1 VSTGKGA
8 AGADH
13 RGGRRPWWAVGG
25 VVPPGPRPAMNG
37 AGAARLGRIAMFNEA
52 NLSLAGFVAGEPSYA
67 RVGKSKV
74 PKLTLRVSWT
84 PRRRDS
90 ATGEWIDGN
99 RSFINVICWRQLAEN
114 GYTCVRRGDAVV
126 VKGRLDVR
134 TYTGRD
140 GQRRTAVDVEASAL
154 GPDLNRGV
162 ATFRRVWPTSGK
174 TAEELASEAAGHSMQ
189 RSEIQPDEMQPDE
202 MQPDEA
208 PPAGDEASL
217 AEMAADGQA
226 AEGENPEGEDIF
238 DEAAV
243 GALGQEAEE
252 SAPAAY

>member
-1 VSTGKGA
+1 
-8 AGADH
+8 
-13 RGGRRPWWAVGG
+13 
-25 VVPPGPRPAMNG
+25 
-37 AGAARLGRIAMFNEA
+37 MFNEA

-189 RSEIQPDEMQPDE
+189 RGEIQRDEIQRDDMQPGDMQPDE
-202 MQPDEA
+202 MGPDEMEPDEA
-208 PPAGDEASL
+208 PPTTDEALL
-217 AEMAADGQA
+217 AKMAGAGPA
-226 AEGENPEGEDIF
+226 TEGGNPEGEDIF
-238 DEAAV
+238 DQAAI
-243 GALGQEAEE
+243 GALEQEVEE

>member
-1 VSTGKGA
+1 
-8 AGADH
+8 
-13 RGGRRPWWAVGG
+13 
-25 VVPPGPRPAMNG
+25 
-37 AGAARLGRIAMFNEA
+37 MFNEA

-67 RVGKSKV
+67 RVGKNQV

-90 ATGEWIDGN
+90 VTGEWIDGN

-114 GYTCVRRGDAVV
+114 GYTCVRQGDAVV

-140 GQRRTAVDVEASAL
+140 GLRRTAVDVEASAL

-174 TAEELASEAAGHSMQ
+174 TAEELAKQTAGNDTG
-189 RSEIQPDEMQPDE
+189 PDESALAADS
-202 MQPDEA
+202 A
-208 PPAGDEASL
+208 PAGESGIAGDSAP
-217 AEMAADGQA
+217 AEMPASDIVAGA
-226 AEGENPEGEDIF
+226 ENPEREDIF
-238 DEAAV
+238 DE
-243 GALGQEAEE
+243 GAMEALEHEAE
-252 SAPAAY
+252 AALEDEAETAAAAF

>member
-1 VSTGKGA
+1 
-8 AGADH
+8 
-13 RGGRRPWWAVGG
+13 
-25 VVPPGPRPAMNG
+25 
-37 AGAARLGRIAMFNEA
+37 MFNEA
-52 NLSLAGFVAGEPSYA
+52 QLSLAGFVAGEPSYA
-67 RVGKSKV
+67 RVGKNLV

-154 GPDLNRGV
+154 GPDLSRGV

-174 TAEELASEAAGHSMQ
+174 TAEELASEAAGHDTQ
-189 RSEIQPDEMQPDE
+189 V
-202 MQPDEA
+202 DEA
-208 PPAGDEASL
+208 ALETDEAEPAPEEARL
-217 AEMAADGQA
+217 AETAADGPVTA
-226 AEGENPEGEDIF
+226 GENPEEEDIF
-238 DEAAV
+238 DDAAIET
-243 GALGQEAEE
+243 LEQEEE
-252 SAPAAY
+252 TAPAAV

>member
-1 VSTGKGA
+1 
-8 AGADH
+8 
-13 RGGRRPWWAVGG
+13 
-25 VVPPGPRPAMNG
+25 
-37 AGAARLGRIAMFNEA
+37 MFNEA
-52 NLSLAGFVAGEPSYA
+52 SLSLAGFVAGEPGYA
-67 RVGKSKV
+67 KVGKNQV

-90 ATGEWIDGN
+90 ATGEWVDGN

-154 GPDLNRGV
+154 GPDLSRGV

-174 TAEELASEAAGHSMQ
+174 TAEELATEAAGHSMQ
-189 RSEIQPDEMQPDE
+189 INETGP
-202 MQPDEA
+202 
-208 PPAGDEASL
+208 G
-217 AEMAADGQA
+217 EMAADEADEPA
-226 AEGENPEGEDIF
+226 AGAGNPEGEDIF
-238 DEAAV
+238 DEATIE
-243 GALGQEAEE
+243 ALEPGEEAEE
-252 SAPAAY
+252 ETAPAAY

>member
-1 VSTGKGA
+1 
-8 AGADH
+8 
-13 RGGRRPWWAVGG
+13 
-25 VVPPGPRPAMNG
+25 
-37 AGAARLGRIAMFNEA
+37 MFNEA

-67 RVGKSKV
+67 KVGKNQV

-134 TYTGRD
+134 TFTGRD

-154 GPDLNRGV
+154 GPDLTRGV

-174 TAEELASEAAGHSMQ
+174 TAEELASEAAGHDTQ
-189 RSEIQPDEMQPDE
+189 AGEMH
-202 MQPDEA
+202 PDEA
-208 PPAGDEASL
+208 AL
-217 AEMAADGQA
+217 AEMAVDEPA
-226 AEGENPEGEDIF
+226 AGGENPEGEDIF
-238 DEAAV
+238 DE
-243 GALGQEAEE
+243 GAIEALVQEEAT
-252 SAPAAY
+252 APAAY

>member
-1 VSTGKGA
+1 
-8 AGADH
+8 
-13 RGGRRPWWAVGG
+13 
-25 VVPPGPRPAMNG
+25 
-37 AGAARLGRIAMFNEA
+37 MFNEA
-52 NLSLAGFVAGEPSYA
+52 NLSLAGFVAGEPGYA
-67 RVGKSKV
+67 KVGKNQV

-154 GPDLNRGV
+154 GPDLSRGV

-174 TAEELASEAAGHSMQ
+174 TAEELASEAAGHSTQ
-189 RSEIQPDEMQPDE
+189 INET
-202 MQPDEA
+202 
-208 PPAGDEASL
+208 GL
-217 AEMAADGQA
+217 GEMAADEADEQA
-226 AEGENPEGEDIF
+226 AGVENPEGEDIF
-238 DEAAV
+238 DEAAIE
-243 GALGQEAEE
+243 ALEQEAETEEE
-252 SAPAAY
+252 SAPAAV